1 MLNPTIDLLSRLV
14 SIDSVNPSLVPGGAG
29 EREAAMAIAA
39 EMKAIGMEVE
49 ITEVAPGRP
58 NVVGVLAGRGEG
70 KSLMLMGHTD
80 TVGIA
85 GMKDPFSPVI
95 RNGRLYGRGSQ
106 DMKGGVAAMLG
117 TARELAESGLKSGKL
132 IVAAVV
138 DEEHSSLGAEDLV
151 KRWKADGA
159 VVTEPTD
166 LTPVVAHRGFAWI
179 EVTTCGIAA
188 HGSRPREGRDAIF
201 RMGRVLSRLEQLD
214 KELQRREPHPLQ
226 GTASLHAS
234 LIQGGRELSTYPD
247 LCTLSLERRTTSLE
261 PANIAMTEVNSL
273 LAALKSEDREF
284 EASARLVFERFPL
297 DTSPEHPL
305 PQMLLNQLQKAG
317 RKTRP
322 AGASYWTDAALLA
335 SSGTPAVIF
344 GPGGAG
350 LHSTEEYVNIDEVL
364 LCQDVLTAMTREF
377 TAR

>member
-14 SIDSVNPSLVPGGAG
+14 AIDSVNPSLVPGGAG
-29 EREAAMAIAA
+29 EKEVAMAIAA
-39 EMKAIGMEVE
+39 EMKTIGMEVE
-49 ITEVAPGRP
+49 VTEVAPGRP
-58 NVVGVLAGRGEG
+58 NVVGVLAGRERG

-80 TVGIA
+80 TVGTA

-95 RNGRLYGRGSQ
+95 RDGRLYGRGSQ
-106 DMKGGVAAMLG
+106 DMKGGVAAILG
-117 TARELAESGLKSGKL
+117 TARELAASGLKSGKL

-138 DEEHSSLGAEDLV
+138 DEEHSSLGAENLV

-179 EVTTCGIAA
+179 EVTTRGIAA

-214 KELQRREPHPLQ
+214 KELQQRVPHPLQ

-234 LIQGGRELSTYPD
+234 LVQGGRELSTYPD

-261 PANIAMTEVNSL
+261 PDDVAMTEVNDM
-273 LAALKSEDREF
+273 LAALKSEDHEF
-284 EASARLVFERFPL
+284 EASARLVFQRFPL

-305 PQMLLNQLQKAG
+305 PQLLLNQLQKTG
-317 RKTRP
+317 RKTRA

-335 SSGTPAVIF
+335 SAGTPAVIF

-350 LHSTEEYVNIDEVL
+350 LHSVEEYVNIDEVL
-364 LCQDVLTAMTREF
+364 LCQDVLTALAREF
-377 TAR
+377 TSR